1 MGLGGTCTRRHRVR
15 GVGCFFWP
23 LRVLSL
29 ARSLTRSLTHSRSL
43 SLAIFLSVSSAIA
56 ISDVLKKRSLKDGP
70 MGEVRTRQRRVTRFI
85 RGACLFWPL
94 RMLSHTHSTALFLS
108 VLFSQGGLRWACL
121 LRPLSYSRRLFLFC
135 LVSGHLPSRFWGF
148 IPGRSGRAGM

>member
-1 MGLGGTCTRRHRVR
+1 MHASSPRTRSGLLLASSR
-15 GVGCFFWP
+15 P
-23 LRVLSL
+23 L
-29 ARSLTRSLTHSRSL
+29 ACSLTHSL
-43 SLAIFLSVSSAIA
+43 TLAHSLAIFLSVSISESSAIA

-121 LRPLSYSRRLFLFC
+121 RTSLTLD
-135 LVSGHLPSRFWGF
+135 VSSSSVSFRAISLPA
-148 IPGRSGRAGM
+148 SGASSPDVQGARACDQWW